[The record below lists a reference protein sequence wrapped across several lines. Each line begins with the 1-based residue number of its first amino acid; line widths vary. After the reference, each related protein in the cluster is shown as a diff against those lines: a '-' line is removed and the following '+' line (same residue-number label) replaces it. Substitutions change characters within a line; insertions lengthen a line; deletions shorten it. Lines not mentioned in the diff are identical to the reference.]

1 MQRRV
6 TTLVGLA
13 VVALAVWI
21 AVRDLHASKAT
32 GKGPLSRGAHDGGA
46 DDDSGILFAYAD
58 GGGLAEDGGLVL
70 LGDLS
75 NFAATLLRPDG
86 GIGTTMPDGLPV
98 PPLPMTAPRQ
108 IRFGVILVTYAGAQP
123 STNGLRPQARSRA
136 DAKILAERL
145 AAAAQQDFRAAVQ
158 QGDSGSADDVGRVK
172 QGILEPAPEYVLF
185 SLPVDAVGGPVET
198 PRGYWIVKRLE

>member
-6 TTLVGLA
+6 ATFVGLA
-13 VVALAVWI
+13 VVALALWI
-21 AVRDLHASKAT
+21 AVRDLHSPKA
-32 GKGPLSRGAHDGGA
+32 GKGASAGGSHPDA
-46 DDDSGILFAYAD
+46 DDDGGILYAYAD
-58 GGGLAEDGGLVL
+58 AGATAEDGGLALV
-70 LGDLS
+70 GDLS
-75 NFAATLLRPDG
+75 NFGASPSRADAG
-86 GIGTTMPDGLPV
+86 VGNAMPDGLPV
-98 PPLPMTAPRQ
+98 PPLPLNAPRQ
-108 IRFGVILVTYAGAQP
+108 LRFGVVLVTYAGAQP
-123 STNGLRPQARSRA
+123 STNGVRPQPRSRA

-145 AAAAQQDFRAAVQ
+145 VSAAQQDFHAAVQ